1 MKDKKRT
8 EKINLISNFKKLV
21 KVISVKNEEECRK
34 VKFSSLIEKEL
45 DHFSKNDIHIGI

>member
-8 EKINLISNFKKLV
+8 EKINLICNFKKLV
-21 KVISVKNEEECRK
+21 KVLSVKNEDEYRK
-34 VKFSSLIEKEL
+34 IKFSSWIEKEL